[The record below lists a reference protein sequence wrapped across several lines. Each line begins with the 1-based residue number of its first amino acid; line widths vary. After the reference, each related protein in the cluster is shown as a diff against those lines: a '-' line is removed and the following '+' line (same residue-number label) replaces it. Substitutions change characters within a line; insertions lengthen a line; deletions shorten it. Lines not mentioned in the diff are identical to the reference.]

1 MKCITCGQEIPDT
14 SNICP
19 FCNNKVEP
27 VKTAAEILGATQTI
41 PVTPNTYVLPIDQIK
56 EATQRIPVQNVETT
70 NIPAPPKMEESI
82 PTPPKMDE
90 VVNQEKSS
98 EVLNNQTNTPTFI
111 NSQTLDVSN
120 VDLNANPEFSPID
133 LTMTSSKDAST
144 LAPKKEKSMSK
155 KKLIILLIVVIL
167 ILAIAGVGIWFY
179 ITQYT
184 TADKRIDKAVDKLF
198 AYTQSLNNS
207 KIEKNSGSYKL
218 SYSSSKN
225 DDNLTISLDG
235 KYGIDLPNKKIDLI
249 TNIKSYNH
257 NQELLDKE
265 MNVELYL
272 ENSRA
277 YFLHQNYNNM
287 YYYTEIADSEEVL
300 KGIESRFNNPEEL
313 FLFNVI
319 NSLYANGLGDL
330 SKNYSKYIDNISQN
344 DINYMNIIS
353 GVKSSMKEMLKDAS
367 KTQEFK
373 NGNNV
378 VTIQI
383 SSPEAKK
390 NMFKRYADTL
400 KNNQKAYS
408 EISKI
413 YGGDTLYYKDL
424 MDKIEHIDYPQ
435 TGNIIITTDAF
446 KNTLKSIV
454 LPIVIG
460 DKVYNTKITPSNGGY
475 KIVSRLDNKEV
486 LNITYARSTSKTSTT
501 ETITR
506 TIKGVVLEG
515 DVANNLDIT
524 LEVVKDINPSKISVI
539 TRNSID
545 YAFLTPTDY
554 EAYAAYLSEQGNFGV
569 IFKSHYKGYTDPT
582 LSEGVDPAIESPVV
596 PNGEAVNG

>member
-27 VKTAAEILGATQTI
+27 VKTVAEALGATQTI

-56 EATQRIPVQNVETT
+56 EATQRIPVQNVENT
-70 NIPAPPKMEESI
+70 NIPTPPKMEESI

-90 VVNQEKSS
+90 VVNQEKTQ

-111 NSQTLDVSN
+111 NPQTLDVSN
-120 VDLNANPEFSPID
+120 VDLNANPEFSPTD

-207 KIEKNSGSYKL
+207 KIEKSSGSYKL

-460 DKVYNTKITPSNGGY
+460 DKVYNTKITPANGGY

-486 LNITYARSTSKTSTT
+486 LNITYGRSTSKTSTT

-545 YAFLTPTDY
+545 YAFLTPNDY
-554 EAYAAYLSEQGNFGV
+554 EAYANYLSEQGNFGV
-569 IFKSHYKGYTDPT
+569 IFKSHYKGYTDPA
-582 LSEGVDPAIESPVV
+582 LSEGVDPSIESPVV
-596 PNGEAVNG
+596 PDGEAVNG